1 MAQDYLPGYLQFE
14 FTGTEQFTISLS
26 PIDDVGNNFESLV
39 FQFIDAENGEALENV
54 FGYAMNIS
62 NYGMSSVAFDFVSD
76 AFGFA
81 SVDFPVGNG
90 VVEAYK
96 EGYQYANLQFEFTG
110 NEIITCLLYT
120 SPSPRDRTRS
130 RMPSSA

>member
-1 MAQDYLPGYLQFE
+1 MN
-14 FTGTEQFTISLS
+14 TS
-26 PIDDVGNNFESLV
+26 NN
-39 FQFIDAENGEALENV
+39 
-54 FGYAMNIS
+54 
-62 NYGMSSVAFDFVSD
+62 GMSSVAFDFVSD

-110 NEIITCLLYT
+110 NEIITVEMYNLNQISASITGTVNYELESNSCLIQA
-120 SPSPRDRTRS
+120 RS
-130 RMPSSA
+130 